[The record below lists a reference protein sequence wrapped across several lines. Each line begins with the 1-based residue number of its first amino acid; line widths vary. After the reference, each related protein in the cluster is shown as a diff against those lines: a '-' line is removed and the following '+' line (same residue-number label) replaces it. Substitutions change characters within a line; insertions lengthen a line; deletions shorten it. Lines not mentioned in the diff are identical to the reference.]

1 MFSGIVQEIGTV
13 KNINSSSGILNIEIS
28 CSELIKDLKEGD
40 SVSVD
45 GCCETIV
52 KTTSSSFIVQATGE
66 TLNKTNFKS
75 LKKDSKINLEA
86 ALKIGDK
93 INGHLVTGHID
104 TTGEVSD
111 VLSSYDNKI
120 VKIVFPLEFKNYIA
134 AKGSIT
140 VNGVS
145 LTVIDVKN
153 NEFSFTLIPYTRDN
167 TNLGLIKEGDLV
179 NLEVDLISRYLVN
192 YMENTKTLVLK

>member
-104 TTGEVSD
+104 TTGEVRD
-111 VLSSYDNKI
+111 VLASYDNKI

-167 TNLGLIKEGDLV
+167 TNLGLIQEGDLV